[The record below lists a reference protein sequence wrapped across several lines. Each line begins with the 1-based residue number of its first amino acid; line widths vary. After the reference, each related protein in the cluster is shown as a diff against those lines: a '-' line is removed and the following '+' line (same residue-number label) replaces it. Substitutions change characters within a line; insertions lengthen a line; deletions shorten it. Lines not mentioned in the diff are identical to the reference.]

1 MITCPFVGQVS
12 CAGHPRAGQLRL
24 AVFYVVIETPP
35 HMDSRQA
42 KDFFVEQVAQQAAIE
57 GIPLS
62 DLERRMMYFTEGPD
76 AVEDP
81 VQLDE
86 EFEAQYGDSENYDFE

>member
-1 MITCPFVGQVS
+1 
-12 CAGHPRAGQLRL
+12 
-24 AVFYVVIETPP
+24 
-35 HMDSRQA
+35 MDSRQA

-86 EFEAQYGDSENYDFE
+86 EFEAQYGDSENYDFEKKGVTTSPQCVFAAQKRESAGRSRI